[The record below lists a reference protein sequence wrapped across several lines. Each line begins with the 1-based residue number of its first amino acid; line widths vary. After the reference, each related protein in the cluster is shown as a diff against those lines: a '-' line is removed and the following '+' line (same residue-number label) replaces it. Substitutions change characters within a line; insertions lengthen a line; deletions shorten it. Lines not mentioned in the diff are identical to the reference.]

1 MTKTAMRDALTP
13 DQVEDLRKKQ
23 VDGDHGPWAKADYL
37 LAAVIDAVNILTY
50 KVDGALGGTYK
61 FEPVDRPFITKSKS
75 GALDADQRAYLQR
88 IREARGGAVE

>member
-1 MTKTAMRDALTP
+1 MLIPAYRGFRRIPKT
-13 DQVEDLRKKQ
+13 

-37 LAAVIDAVNILTY
+37 LAAVIDAVNVLTY
-50 KVDGALGGTYK
+50 KVDSALGGNYK
-61 FEPVDRPFITKSKS
+61 FEPVDRPFIKSKS